1 MAYYDY
7 YRRRN
12 PNAWGRPEYILDSP
26 PAPGYQ
32 PQPQWRGSDYYRAHY
47 GSSHDPSLFDSVL
60 GRVRSHFRSPIS
72 RHDAGKWHQRV
83 YSGLVDV
90 STMMPAEI
98 GAAAGYEAWRFWEH
112 HRGIYR
118 QPLMDDPE
126 REGEA
131 LIGLAVGEAEKL
143 WDYTRRHHSDYAK
156 REALEVAAAVAM
168 KLFRKGG
175 GNAGYHHQPQHH
187 SSVRYEEPFL
197 MSDSRY
203 PHPHRRHGR
212 ASSVSPDGYSSGPDS
227 SDFDYGRSPAL
238 TSAYS
243 PSVVG
248 GMQMAGGIPIPG
260 MSMAGSSY
268 GDDGYHRRRSSSFY
282 GQRPQQFGASPYIP
296 ESALSTSPNI
306 GPLIVPHGGHHH
318 SSSFGG
324 YGSAYEYR
332 DHNGVKV
339 HRTIHGD
346 PNSEYSHLPPGT
358 YMIQG
363 GSSGHHRR
371 RRKSVG
377 RYIL

>member
-12 PNAWGRPEYILDSP
+12 PTSWGRPEHVLDSP

-47 GSSHDPSLFDSVL
+47 GNSYDPSLFDSVL

-72 RHDAGKWHQRV
+72 RRDAENWHRRV
-83 YSGLVDV
+83 YGGMVDV

-112 HRGIYR
+112 HRGIYK
-118 QPLMDDPE
+118 QPLMDDHE

-131 LIGLAVGEAEKL
+131 LIGLAAGEAEKL
-143 WDYTRRHHSDYAK
+143 WEYTRRHHNDYAK

-175 GNAGYHHQPQHH
+175 GGGYQHH
-187 SSVRYEEPFL
+187 SSVRYEEPYL

-203 PHPHRRHGR
+203 PGRHGHRRGR
-212 ASSVSPDGYSSGPDS
+212 SIGPEGYSSGPDS
-227 SDFDYGRSPAL
+227 SDYEYGSPSVL
-238 TSAYS
+238 GSTYS
-243 PSVVG
+243 PS
-248 GMQMAGGIPIPG
+248 MAGGIPI
-260 MSMAGSSY
+260 AGSSY
-268 GDDGYHRRRSSSFY
+268 GGDGYHRRRSSSFY
-282 GQRPQQFGASPYIP
+282 GQKPQQ
-296 ESALSTSPNI
+296 LSTSPYI
-306 GPLIVPHGGHHH
+306 GSSAISTSPHMGGPLILPSSGHHH

-324 YGSAYEYR
+324 YGTSYEYR
-332 DHNGVKV
+332 DHNGMKV
-339 HRTIHGD
+339 HRTLHGD
-346 PNSEYSHLPPGT
+346 PNSEFSHLPPGT

-377 RYIL
+377 RYLM

>member
-12 PNAWGRPEYILDSP
+12 PTSWGRPDYILDSP

-32 PQPQWRGSDYYRAHY
+32 PQPQWRGYDYYRAHY
-47 GSSHDPSLFDSVL
+47 GSPHDPSIFDSVL
-60 GRVRSHFRSPIS
+60 GRIRSHFRSPIS
-72 RHDAGKWHQRV
+72 RRDAKVWHQRV
-83 YSGLVDV
+83 YSGTVDV
-90 STMMPAEI
+90 ATMMPAEI

-118 QPLMDDPE
+118 QPLMDDLE
-126 REGEA
+126 RESEA

-143 WDYTRRHHSDYAK
+143 WDYTRRRHDNYGK
-156 REALEVAAAVAM
+156 REALEVAAAVAV

-175 GNAGYHHQPQHH
+175 EYHH
-187 SSVRYEEPFL
+187 SSRYEEPYL
-197 MSDSRY
+197 MQDSRY
-203 PHPHRRHGR
+203 PRHHRHRRG
-212 ASSVSPDGYSSGPDS
+212 SSVSPEDFSSGPDS
-227 SDFDYGRSPAL
+227 SDYDYGRSPTL

-243 PSVVG
+243 PPIT
-248 GMQMAGGIPIPG
+248 GGIPI
-260 MSMAGSSY
+260 AGSSY
-268 GDDGYHRRRSSSFY
+268 GGDGHHRRRASSFY
-282 GQRPQQFGASPYIP
+282 GQMPQQIGTPYIP
-296 ESALSTSPNI
+296 ESTLSVSPNMRS
-306 GPLIVPHGGHHH
+306 LIVPQPPGHHL

-324 YGSAYEYR
+324 YGNTYEYR

-339 HRTIHGD
+339 HRTTHGD
-346 PNSEYSHLPPGT
+346 PTSEFSHLPPGT

-363 GSSGHHRR
+363 GNGGHHRR

>member
-12 PNAWGRPEYILDSP
+12 PTSWGRSDYILDSP

-47 GSSHDPSLFDSVL
+47 GSHHDPSLFDSVL

-72 RHDAGKWHQRV
+72 RHDARSWHQRV
-83 YSGLVDV
+83 YGGMVDV
-90 STMMPAEI
+90 ATLMPAEI

-118 QPLMDDPE
+118 QPLMDDHE

-143 WDYTRRHHSDYAK
+143 WDYTRRHHSGPEK
-156 REALEVAAAVAM
+156 REVLEVAAAVAM

-175 GNAGYHHQPQHH
+175 QHHHHH
-187 SSVRYEEPFL
+187 SSRYEEPYL
-197 MSDSRY
+197 MGDSRY
-203 PHPHRRHGR
+203 PRQHRQHRHRRG
-212 ASSVSPDGYSSGPDS
+212 SSVSPEDYSSDLDS
-227 SDFDYGRSPAL
+227 SDYDYGRSPAL

-243 PSVVG
+243 PSL
-248 GMQMAGGIPIPG
+248 AGAIPI
-260 MSMAGSSY
+260 AGSSY
-268 GDDGYHRRRSSSFY
+268 GGDDYNHHRRRASSFY

-296 ESALSTSPNI
+296 PIDSALSTSPNV
-306 GPLIVPHGGHHH
+306 GPLIIPSSGHHH

-324 YGSAYEYR
+324 YGSTYEYR
-332 DHNGVKV
+332 DHTGMKV
-339 HRTIHGD
+339 HRTMHGD
-346 PNSEYSHLPPGT
+346 PTSEFSHLPPGT

-363 GSSGHHRR
+363 GSGSGHHHRK
-371 RRKSVG
+371 RRKSMG

>member
-12 PNAWGRPEYILDSP
+12 PSAWGRPDYILDSP

-32 PQPQWRGSDYYRAHY
+32 PQPQWRGYDYYRAHY
-47 GSSHDPSLFDSVL
+47 GNSRDPSLFDSVL
-60 GRVRSHFRSPIS
+60 GRVRSQFRSPIS
-72 RHDAGKWHQRV
+72 RRDAESWHQRV
-83 YSGLVDV
+83 YRGMVDV
-90 STMMPAEI
+90 ATMMPAEI

-118 QPLMDDPE
+118 QPLMDDHD

-131 LIGLAVGEAEKL
+131 LIGLAIGEAEKL
-143 WDYTRRHHSDYAK
+143 WDYTRRHHNDYAK

-175 GNAGYHHQPQHH
+175 GGHHHRHH
-187 SSVRYEEPFL
+187 SSVRYEEPYL

-203 PHPHRRHGR
+203 PRHYDHHRRG
-212 ASSVSPDGYSSGPDS
+212 SSVSPDGYSSGPDS
-227 SDFDYGRSPAL
+227 SDYEFGRSPAL

-243 PSVVG
+243 PSV
-248 GMQMAGGIPIPG
+248 AGGIPI
-260 MSMAGSSY
+260 AGSSY
-268 GDDGYHRRRSSSFY
+268 GDDGYGRRRASSFY
-282 GQRPQQFGASPYIP
+282 GQRPQQLGTSPYIP

-306 GPLIVPHGGHHH
+306 GPLIMPHSGHHH

-324 YGSAYEYR
+324 YGGSTYEYR

-339 HRTIHGD
+339 HRTVHGD
-346 PNSEYSHLPPGT
+346 PTSEYGHLPPGT

-377 RYIL
+377 RYLL